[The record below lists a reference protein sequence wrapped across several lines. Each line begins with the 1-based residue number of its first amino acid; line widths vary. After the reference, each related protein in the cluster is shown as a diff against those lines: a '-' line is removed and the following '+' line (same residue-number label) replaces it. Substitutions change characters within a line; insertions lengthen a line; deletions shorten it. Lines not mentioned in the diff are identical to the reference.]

1 MRTVLAGRYN
11 AVAADFCE
19 INFTNRAATEPHVCS
34 QPCGSVAAR
43 CSLSA
48 VRAVQNTR
56 LLCGLWAQIGTA
68 DNDVAAAAAAAG
80 GAQPRIRRQ
89 SVTRAPCH
97 SHQDMSMALSRAT

>member
-56 LLCGLWAQIGTA
+56 LTLRSLGA
-68 DNDVAAAAAAAG
+68 D
-80 GAQPRIRRQ
+80 RYR
-89 SVTRAPCH
+89 
-97 SHQDMSMALSRAT
+97 